1 MGKRYIMRRDELTFR
16 KEQHRRQDKL
26 ERLET
31 KVQEAN
37 LKLETSNRASL
48 ESNLNQLGSW
58 IKKYKLAKFIRL
70 EAKEKSI
77 AYTIDQDSKAEDELL
92 DGCYVIETNVGTST
106 LNAQQTHDHYKDLQK
121 VERDFRTMKTNLLE
135 VRPIFLRNKDR
146 TIGHVFISMLALKIT
161 RQMEKA
167 LYSNLG
173 TTETGGETIESA
185 LSALSRICLL
195 KYKVADQVL
204 TVLPKTD
211 DRQTKI
217 LGALKIDLAP
227 PAQCTQ

>member
-1 MGKRYIMRRDELTFR
+1 L
-16 KEQHRRQDKL
+16 
-26 ERLET
+26 
-31 KVQEAN
+31 
-37 LKLETSNRASL
+37 
-48 ESNLNQLGSW
+48 
-58 IKKYKLAKFIRL
+58 
-70 EAKEKSI
+70 
-77 AYTIDQDSKAEDELL
+77 KAEDELL

-106 LNAQQTHDHYKDLQK
+106 LNAQQAHDHYKDLQK
-121 VERDFRTMKTNLLE
+121 VERDFRTMKTSLLE

-161 RQMEKA
+161 RQMEQA
-167 LYSNLG
+167 LYSTLG
-173 TTETGGETIESA
+173 TTESGGETIEST

-195 KYKVADQVL
+195 KYKVADQEL